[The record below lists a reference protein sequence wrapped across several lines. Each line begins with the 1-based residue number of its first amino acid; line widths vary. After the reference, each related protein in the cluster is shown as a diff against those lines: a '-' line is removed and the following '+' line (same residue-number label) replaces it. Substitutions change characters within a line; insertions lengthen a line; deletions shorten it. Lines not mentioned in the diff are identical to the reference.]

1 MKTTAL
7 SADGIN
13 YMNIGLMALSL
24 IMAVTF
30 PFELFL
36 FAYAVLGPLHYMTE
50 IGWLHQRN
58 YFAIQKKDILIPTLF
73 CSLLL
78 VSLLLGLSSRWE
90 VTAAAAADLR
100 NGFLKPVITCID
112 RHGGAFIF
120 LAFSS
125 SVCMV
130 TLKKP
135 VFRYPIMAAMAIPAF
150 WLSGGTTFETWFSIF
165 LPTIIH
171 VCVFTALFI
180 LFGALKA
187 KSMSGYAS
195 FGFYILC
202 GLIIF
207 GFHFDPK
214 KYPLTG
220 YILEAF
226 NQSGFSGLNRSMWDI
241 LAPHRE
247 KQFFLNSVTGLKI
260 QSFVAF
266 AYTYHYLNWFSK
278 TEVIRWHA
286 VPKPWLIFT
295 VIVWVSAVGLYL
307 YDYYV
312 GLLTLFFLSMLHVFM
327 EFPLNIQSIKGI
339 GTELASRMGWA
350 NTSKS

>member
-1 MKTTAL
+1 MKSASL

-13 YMNIGLMALSL
+13 YLNIGLMALSL

-90 VTAAAAADLR
+90 VTAEAAANLR
-100 NGFLKPVITCID
+100 NGFLKPAITFID
-112 RHGGAFIF
+112 KHGGAFIF

-130 TLKKP
+130 TLKRP
-135 VFRYPIMAAMAIPAF
+135 IFRYSIMAAMAIPAF
-150 WLSGGTTFETWFSIF
+150 WLSGGQTFETWFSIF

-187 KSMSGYAS
+187 KSLSGYAS
-195 FGFYILC
+195 FGFYVLC

-214 KYPLTG
+214 KYQLTE

-226 NQSGFSGLNRSMWDI
+226 NKSGFAGLNKSMWDI
-241 LAPHRE
+241 LAPNRE
-247 KQFFLNSVTGLKI
+247 KQFFLNSITGLKI

-295 VIVWVSAVGLYL
+295 VIIWISAVGLYL
-307 YDYYV
+307 YDYYA
-312 GLLTLFFLSMLHVFM
+312 GLLALFFLSMLHVFM

-339 GTELASRMGWA
+339 GTELGSRLGFVKA
-350 NTSKS
+350 AKA